1 MRVSVVDPAAYT
13 PPYDRALCA
22 ALAQAG
28 ADVELVTA
36 PFPHG
41 EVPPAR
47 GYTVREDF
55 YRFAPKGRGRR
66 WARLAQHIPD
76 MLRASR
82 RETDVVHFQWLAVQ
96 PLDQHLLRA
105 YSQPR
110 VITAHDVLPR
120 EPKPGQIDAQR
131 QLYERM
137 DAIVVHTEHGR
148 ARLVDELGLP
158 AGRVH
163 VIPHGILRPAGDAPL
178 PPELPDSDGTVV
190 LCFGLMRAY
199 KGIDVLV
206 EAWRE
211 IEHAELWI
219 VGAPR
224 MDVAPLRA
232 AAPPGV
238 RFVERFVS
246 EGEAAALFRRA
257 DLAVLPYRE
266 IEQSGVLF
274 TALGFGVPLVLT
286 DVGGFPEVAAAGA
299 AELVAP
305 GDAAALHEALT
316 GLLAEPSRLAML
328 AMAALRLADEVHGWD
343 ATAVIAAATHRGR
356 GGPARSRPSRAP
368 RRRAAARPWRA
379 SPAAMGRRAAPSAPR
394 GAPRRRRARRAR
406 PRRPPPRRGSRPR
419 R

>member
-1 MRVSVVDPAAYT
+1 LTTQKVSSTATGAPIVTFQMRVSVVDPAAYT

-82 RETDVVHFQWLAVQ
+82 READVVHFQWLAVQ

-105 YSQPR
+105 YSRPR

-120 EPKPGQIDAQR
+120 APMPGQLDAQR
-131 QLYERM
+131 ALYERM
-137 DAIVVHTEHGR
+137 DAVVVHTDHGR
-148 ARLVDELGLP
+148 ARLVDELGVP
-158 AGRVH
+158 EPRVH

-178 PPELPDSDGTVV
+178 PPELPEYDGTVV
-190 LCFGLMRAY
+190 LCFGLLRPY
-199 KGIDVLV
+199 KGLDVLV
-206 EAWRE
+206 EAWQD

-224 MDVAPLRA
+224 MDVAPLHA
-232 AAPPGV
+232 AAPPSV

-305 GDAAALHEALT
+305 GDAAALHEALA

-328 AMAALRLADEVHGWD
+328 AMGSLRLADEVHGWD
-343 ATAVIAAATHRGR
+343 AIA
-356 GGPARSRPSRAP
+356 RAHLDLYDALV
-368 RRRAAARPWRA
+368 R
-379 SPAAMGRRAAPSAPR
+379 
-394 GAPRRRRARRAR
+394 
-406 PRRPPPRRGSRPR
+406 
-419 R
+419 

>member
-66 WARLAQHIPD
+66 WARLVQHIPD

-82 RETDVVHFQWLAVQ
+82 READVVHFQWLAVQ

-105 YSQPR
+105 YSRPR

-120 EPKPGQIDAQR
+120 EPMPGQLDAQR
-131 QLYERM
+131 ALYERM
-137 DAIVVHTEHGR
+137 DAVVVHTEHGR
-148 ARLVDELGLP
+148 ARLVDELGVP
-158 AGRVH
+158 APRVH

-178 PPELPDSDGTVV
+178 PPELPDYDATVV
-190 LCFGLMRAY
+190 LCFGLMRPY

-206 EAWRE
+206 EAWQD

-224 MDVAPLRA
+224 MDIAPLRA
-232 AAPPGV
+232 AAPPSV
-238 RFVERFVS
+238 RFVERFVT

-299 AELVAP
+299 AELVPP
-305 GDAAALHEALT
+305 GDAAALHEALAA
-316 GLLAEPSRLAML
+316 LLAEPSRLAML
-328 AMAALRLADEVHGWD
+328 AMGALRLADDVHGWD
-343 ATAVIAAATHRGR
+343 AIA
-356 GGPARSRPSRAP
+356 RAHLDLYDSLL
-368 RRRAAARPWRA
+368 R
-379 SPAAMGRRAAPSAPR
+379 
-394 GAPRRRRARRAR
+394 
-406 PRRPPPRRGSRPR
+406 
-419 R
+419 

>member
-1 MRVSVVDPAAYT
+1 MRVSVIDPAAYT

-28 ADVELVTA
+28 AQVELVTA

-66 WARLAQHIPD
+66 WARLLMHIPD

-82 RETDVVHFQWLAVQ
+82 THADVVHFQWLAVQ

-105 YSQPR
+105 YSRPR

-120 EPKPGQIDAQR
+120 EPRPGQAEAQR

-163 VIPHGILRPAGDAPL
+163 VIPHGILRPAGDATL
-178 PPELPDSDGTVV
+178 PPELAAYDGTVV
-190 LCFGLMRAY
+190 LCFGLLRPY

-206 EAWRE
+206 EAWKG

-219 VGAPR
+219 VGAAR
-224 MDVAPLRA
+224 MDISALRA
-232 AAPPGV
+232 AAPPSV
-238 RFVERFVS
+238 RFVERFVT
-246 EGEAAALFRRA
+246 EGEAAAFFRRA

-266 IEQSGVLF
+266 IEQSGVLY
-274 TALGFGVPLVLT
+274 TALGFGVPLVLS
-286 DVGGFPEVAAAGA
+286 DVGGFPEIAAAGA

-305 GDAAALHEALT
+305 GDPAELHDALVS
-316 GLLAEPSRLAML
+316 LLEDPARRATLAMG
-328 AMAALRLADEVHGWD
+328 ALRLADESLGWD
-343 ATAVIAAATHRGR
+343 AIA
-356 GGPARSRPSRAP
+356 RAHIELYDSLL
-368 RRRAAARPWRA
+368 A
-379 SPAAMGRRAAPSAPR
+379 
-394 GAPRRRRARRAR
+394 
-406 PRRPPPRRGSRPR
+406 
-419 R
+419 